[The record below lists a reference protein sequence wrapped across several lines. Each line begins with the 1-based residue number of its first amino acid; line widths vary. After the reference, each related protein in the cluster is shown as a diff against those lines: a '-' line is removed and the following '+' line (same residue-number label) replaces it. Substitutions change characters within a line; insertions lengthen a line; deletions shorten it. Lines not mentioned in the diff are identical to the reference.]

1 MELSITGP
9 IFLLTMELFRCFMGI
24 LLSRM
29 PGVTPFLDD
38 ALIMGFSSTEVTGQH
53 IKVCPSWLLVIFR

>member
-1 MELSITGP
+1 MEFSIAGP
-9 IFLLTMELFRCFMGI
+9 IFLLTVGLFKCFMGI

-38 ALIMGFSSTEVTGQH
+38 ALIMGFSSTEVIGQC
-53 IKVCPSWLLVIFR
+53 IKIFPSWLLFIFR